1 MARVLEAK
9 GLGCRIGG
17 KADGAWGGALY
28 YADDLCL
35 LAKSGEEMQRML
47 RVLDEYC
54 RDWQFQPAYSKTKVL
69 RFGACKQET
78 EELYLPSMHHEAK
91 PGAAPVVVDGGAGTD
106 TNPVAVAEEY
116 TYLGVIFQANR
127 RFSKH
132 ACAVVAPAVQAAGYQ
147 LRRYHAVPGG
157 LDMATNSKVF
167 RALVRPHVEYCASA
181 WAPVE
186 EPAPGGGA
194 DWCVQ
199 MTNARAVE
207 TAYTRGARIAT
218 GGAGHAHKSAIYN
231 QLHTPTVY
239 LVWCNAVLRFWD
251 RLLRMP
257 GRRLAKA
264 AYEEA
269 VRAEGTFHERVLRAH
284 VAVHGR
290 VPTPAEWGAP
300 AAGKAD
306 AKQER
311 AAGVDRATRELWGET
326 MAEHR
331 RVVPVTRVEGSAETA
346 RFRDGE
352 RGGGAEWC
360 AGGTPPWSTDGFLW
374 RAQHGQYT
382 GAGIRGLEGHRT
394 HGSYLASRVGGLH
407 ANDTPWAE
415 RRCTMC
421 ADVRFDGWRP
431 VQTEAHFWA
440 ECPAMWGPRDR
451 MMTEVEEMY
460 PGFGGRY
467 NLLPTLAER
476 ARALVF
482 TVPDGGAGEAAAGL
496 GADEAR
502 VGATR
507 SVMSYLIAG
516 AQLDPSLRGSMWRGR
531 R

>member
-1 MARVLEAK
+1 M
-9 GLGCRIGG
+9 
-17 KADGAWGGALY
+17 
-28 YADDLCL
+28 
-35 LAKSGEEMQRML
+35 
-47 RVLDEYC
+47 
-54 RDWQFQPAYSKTKVL
+54 L

-257 GRRLAKA
+257 GHRLAKA
-264 AYEEA
+264 AYLEA
-269 VRAEGTFHERVLRAH
+269 VREEGTFHERVLRAH

-290 VPTPAEWGAP
+290 VPTSAEWGAP
-300 AAGKAD
+300 GAGKAD
-306 AKQER
+306 TKQAR
-311 AAGVDRATRELWGET
+311 AGGVVRATRELWSDT
-326 MAEHR
+326 MAAQRSVTHG
-331 RVVPVTRVEGSAETA
+331 TRVTGQAETA
-346 RFRDGE
+346 AFVSVE
-352 RGGGAEWC
+352 TGGGGGWC
-360 AGGTPPWSTDGFLW
+360 AEGTPPWSTEGFLW
-374 RAQHGQYT
+374 QVRHGQYS

-394 HGSYLASRVGGLH
+394 HGSYLASRVGGLNAH
-407 ANDTPWAE
+407 AEPWVQ
-415 RRCTMC
+415 RRCELC
-421 ADVRFDGWRP
+421 ADVLSA

-440 ECPAMWGPRDR
+440 GCPALWAPRDR
-451 MMTEVEEMY
+451 LLSEVDALY
-460 PGFGGRY
+460 PGFAGRY
-467 NLLPTLAER
+467 GQLRSHEAQ
-476 ARALVF
+476 ARAFVF
-482 TVPDGGAGEAAAGL
+482 EVPDGAAGVPAA
-496 GADEAR
+496 G

-507 SVMSYLIAG
+507 SVMSYLIDG
-516 AQLDPSLRGSMWRGR
+516 AKLDPKMRASMWHGR